1 MDVKNIKETAM
12 KVKRL
17 ALVFLSI
24 TTITACNNESVI
36 SDGQTPVETGH
47 NVSIKVHVPKGS
59 VSTYAGED

>member
-1 MDVKNIKETAM
+1 MNNKTIKREILLT
-12 KVKRL
+12 
-17 ALVFLSI
+17 ALVLLTALS
-24 TTITACNNESVI
+24 ACNNESVI